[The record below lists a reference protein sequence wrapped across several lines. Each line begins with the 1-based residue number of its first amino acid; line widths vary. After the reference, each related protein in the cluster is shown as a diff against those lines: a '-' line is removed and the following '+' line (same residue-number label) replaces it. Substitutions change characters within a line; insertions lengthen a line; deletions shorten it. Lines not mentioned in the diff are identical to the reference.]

1 MDENE
6 NVTVNEAEEVS
17 TEPVA
22 EVDPEK
28 LARFKEE
35 SKDRMAKIC
44 QQIGFLEKIAG
55 KRTVDY
61 TKENVEKMF
70 SYLEKQLADC
80 KAAYMERFEESS
92 KEKDFNFDF

>member
-1 MDENE
+1 MDENL
-6 NVTVNEAEEVS
+6 TVNESEEVS
-17 TEPVA
+17 VEAVT

-35 SKDRMAKIC
+35 SKDRMEKIC

-61 TKENVEKMF
+61 TKDNVEKMF

-80 KAAYMERFEESS
+80 KEAYMEKFEENSR
-92 KEKDFNFDF
+92 KKDFNFDF